1 MLLIRSKRLP
11 GLPARRASNEFIATM
26 LLTFASL
33 FLLAFS
39 AWYVPVRLKALLGWR
54 RAWPLQIALFLVLA
68 GFYAMLVTG
77 LYTAAN
83 SVAAAGYNMLGLL
96 FIFQIYLFLYLAAA
110 QVLGPLLRKVPPTAT
125 AGAGLALCAGL
136 VGLGFYQAQHF
147 QVTRHEI
154 AVRNLDRPVTIMH
167 IPDLHLGAQRS
178 EAYLRRVIDAINRQ
192 NPDFVLYNGDF
203 VDSNIALRP
212 ELFALFRNVKADQYF
227 TTGNHEFYLDTD
239 RALALTE
246 QAGIRILRSELVETH
261 GLQLVGLKYMNADRE
276 TYDAHIVNDLTME
289 EELPKLQR
297 AAERPSL
304 LVHHSPVGLQYVS
317 RENYDVM
324 LAGHTHGG
332 QVFPGTAL
340 IGLRFPMNIGRHQ
353 VGNTTLLISQGAGTF
368 GPWMRLGTFNELQ
381 LVTLVPAA

>member
-1 MLLIRSKRLP
+1 M
-11 GLPARRASNEFIATM
+11 
-26 LLTFASL
+26 
-33 FLLAFS
+33 
-39 AWYVPVRLKALLGWR
+39 PVRLKVLLDLR
-54 RAWPLQIALFLVLA
+54 RAWPVQILLFLILT
-68 GFYAMLVTG
+68 GFYALLVSG
-77 LYTAAN
+77 LYTAA
-83 SVAAAGYNMLGLL
+83 SPVAAAGYNVLGLL

-110 QVLGPLLRKVPPTAT
+110 HILAPLLRRLPSKAV
-125 AGAGLALCAGL
+125 AGAGLLLCAGL

-147 QVTRHEI
+147 QVTRHEL

-178 EAYLRRVIDAINRQ
+178 EAYLRRVVESINQ
-192 NPDFVLYNGDF
+192 HDTDFVLWNGDL

-212 ELFALFRNVKADQYF
+212 ELFSQFRQVKADQYF

-246 QAGIRILRSELVETH
+246 QAGIRILRSELIETH
-261 GLQLVGLKYMNADRE
+261 GLQLVGLEYMNADRE

-289 EELPKLQR
+289 EELPKIQR
-297 AAERPSL
+297 SADRPSL
-304 LVHHSPVGLQYVS
+304 LMHHSPVGLQYVS
-317 RENYDVM
+317 RGKFDIM

-353 VGNTTLLISQGAGTF
+353 VRDTTLLVSQGAGTF